1 MEETREYRVTI
12 EIYRDTNK
20 DTYIDR
26 HDFESLEHAH
36 EWLTES
42 LVEETETEAQLRKI
56 REQLGVADEPGW
68 LDAVLDH
75 IAELQAR
82 VYLTGP
88 SQPAS

>member
-1 MEETREYRVTI
+1 MEQTREYRVTI

-26 HDFESLEHAH
+26 HDFETPEAAH

-42 LVEETETEAQLRKI
+42 LVEETAGEAKLRKI
-56 REQLGVADEPGW
+56 REQLGVADKPGW
-68 LDAVLDH
+68 MDDILDH

-88 SQPAS
+88 TQPTN

>member
-1 MEETREYRVTI
+1 MEYTREYRITI

-26 HDFESLEHAH
+26 HDFETLKGAH
-36 EWLTES
+36 EWLTET
-42 LVEETETEAQLRKI
+42 LIEETADEVKVRKI
-56 REQLGVADEPGW
+56 REQLGVAEGPGW
-68 LDAVLDH
+68 LEEVLDH

-88 SQPAS
+88 KPAAN